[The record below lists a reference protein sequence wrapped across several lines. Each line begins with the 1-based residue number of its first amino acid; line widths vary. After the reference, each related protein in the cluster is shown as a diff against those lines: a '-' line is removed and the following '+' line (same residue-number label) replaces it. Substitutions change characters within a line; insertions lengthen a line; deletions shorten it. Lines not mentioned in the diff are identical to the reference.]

1 MEFDDGYKS
10 YYYISDED
18 NIHVGDRVIVHVG
31 REYRHSVAEVVK
43 VEYFAEADVPLP
55 LDRAKHIIRKCDDE
69 DYVPP
74 KE

>member
-1 MEFDDGYKS
+1 M
-10 YYYISDED
+10 
-18 NIHVGDRVIVHVG
+18 IVHVG
-31 REYRHSVAEVVK
+31 REYRQSVAEVVE